1 MEYWI
6 ETARE
11 CFNIGNFNSLM
22 AIIAGLNMSPI
33 SRLKKTVSR
42 SQILNYDFPSCL
54 IYKTVFCATY
64 LLTYLLTH
72 SMEQSPSWEANW
84 FSASQT
90 IPRILLNPRVHYR
103 IHNCPPPV
111 PILSQIDPIHFVKIH
126 LNILPSTP
134 GSSKWFLSL
143 TFPHQNPVYTALPY
157 MLHAPPISFFWIWLP
172 EWH

>member
-1 MEYWI
+1 MFTERIWSVLQQHVKKKVRVKVMEYWI

-72 SMEQSPSWEANW
+72 SMEQSPS
-84 FSASQT
+84 
-90 IPRILLNPRVHYR
+90 
-103 IHNCPPPV
+103 
-111 PILSQIDPIHFVKIH
+111 
-126 LNILPSTP
+126 
-134 GSSKWFLSL
+134 
-143 TFPHQNPVYTALPY
+143 
-157 MLHAPPISFFWIWLP
+157 
-172 EWH
+172 